1 MSVNPVSGSAAAQQN
16 EQVTSLQQN
25 QNAPKQQSTI
35 PQDTVNISSAA
46 KAMQTSS
53 SGDVDHDGDSK

>member
-16 EQVTSLQQN
+16 EQVTSQQN
-25 QNAPKQQSTI
+25 QNVPKQQSGV
-35 PQDTVNISSAA
+35 PEDTVNISSAA
-46 KAMQTSS
+46 KAMQTSP

>member
-1 MSVNPVSGSAAAQQN
+1 MSVNPVSESAAAQQN

-46 KAMQTSS
+46 KTWQTSS

>member
-1 MSVNPVSGSAAAQQN
+1 MSINPVSGSATAQQN
-16 EQVTSLQQN
+16 EQVTSQQQN
-25 QNAPKQQSTI
+25 QNVPKEQSAV

-53 SGDVDHDGDSK
+53 GDVDHDGDSK